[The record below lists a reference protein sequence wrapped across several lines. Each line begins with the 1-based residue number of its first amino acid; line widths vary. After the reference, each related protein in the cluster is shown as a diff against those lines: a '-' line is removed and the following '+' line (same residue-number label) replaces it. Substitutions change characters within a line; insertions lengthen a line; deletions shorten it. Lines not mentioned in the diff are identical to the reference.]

1 MHCQCLQVGNN
12 DSLTWSMRVL
22 GCVALRGLHI
32 ATPLSPIVVTWLL
45 TVWGVGL
52 MSQTG
57 IVLDR
62 SELLLFTAG
71 LTAPVVTSS
80 AEMNEPSSS
89 SLWVQYSTEIYL
101 GGGLGLGE

>member
-1 MHCQCLQVGNN
+1 
-12 DSLTWSMRVL
+12 
-22 GCVALRGLHI
+22 
-32 ATPLSPIVVTWLL
+32 
-45 TVWGVGL
+45 